1 MIRVVLADDHPMV
14 RHGLRTVLETAA
26 EFQVIGEAGDGR
38 EAIRLVKKLAPDL
51 LVLDL
56 VMPGVGGLEVIR
68 HIKRQGWETRIVVF
82 SMHTSEA
89 YVLEALRNG
98 ADGYVLKESGTRQIV
113 HAMRRVAAGERYL
126 CPPLSESSIA
136 AYLEKTAAVPMDPLA
151 SLTARERQVL
161 RLAAEGRSSGEIAA
175 HLEISPRTAETH
187 RANLMGKLGLH
198 NQTELVR
205 FALRHG
211 ILPPE

>member
-1 MIRVVLADDHPMV
+1 MITVVLADDHPMV
-14 RHGLRTVLETAA
+14 RHGLRKVLEVDA
-26 EFQVIGEAGDGR
+26 EFQVVGEAGDGR
-38 EAIRLVKKLAPDL
+38 ETIRLVETLEPDL

-56 VMPGVGGLEVIR
+56 VMPRIGGLEVIR
-68 HIKRQGWETRIVVF
+68 RIRQRQRPTRIVVF

-89 YVLEALRNG
+89 YVLEAMRSG
-98 ADGYVLKESGTRQIV
+98 ANGYVVKEAGVKVIV
-113 HAMRRVAAGERYL
+113 QAMRRVAAGHRYL
-126 CPPLSESSIA
+126 CPPLSESGIA
-136 AYLEKTAAVPMDPLA
+136 AYVEKVGAAPIDPLA

-161 RLAAEGRSSGEIAA
+161 RLAAEGRSSGEIATL
-175 HLEISPRTAETH
+175 LEISPRTAETH

-198 NQTELVR
+198 SQTELVR